1 MHAPSTVSFYN
12 LAVIFNLLIMWFL
25 LERALKRKAKGDKDE
40 ARKSRKLSDKVTV
53 VVPCPLCTKAGIY
66 DPLNPHSR
74 SSARNCPLRSP
85 NIDDYLKAV
94 LHGNFSRSVVKI
106 GFGNLL
112 RLEGNDA
119 IRFSKE
125 VELAVDLVRYVAITS
140 MLLASF
146 FITRW
151 FSDHDAATPTI
162 IHIRI
167 LQRVPAA
174 CSRKKPNR
182 EGLTIARDET
192 SFQCTRHIIT
202 KHKGAYAL
210 NGTWTLFSDVGVL
223 IPTIISHFHQPY
235 SRSIRKQRDQFL
247 QSILDGTCTGNLFL
261 SDHVIKLSNRFS
273 LGYNPYRRHKS
284 TCQIHVQHHNRRAEQ
299 LAIQS

>member
-1 MHAPSTVSFYN
+1 MEEVVRARKTVSFYN

-40 ARKSRKLSDKVTV
+40 ARKSRKLADKATV
-53 VVPCPLCTKAGIY
+53 VVPCSLCTKAGIY

-146 FITRW
+146 FVTRW
-151 FSDHDAATPTI
+151 FSDHDAAPPRLFTSAFFYACQQLVLGKNPTG
-162 IHIRI
+162 RDLP
-167 LQRVPAA
+167 LQEMRQAFNALAISSPNIRVPMRLMAHGHYSPMLA
-174 CSRKKPNR
+174 YLSQQSSVIFTNHTVEAFESNAINFFKAS
-182 EGLTIARDET
+182 LTAR
-192 SFQCTRHIIT
+192 
-202 KHKGAYAL
+202 A
-210 NGTWTLFSDVGVL
+210 
-223 IPTIISHFHQPY
+223 P
-235 SRSIRKQRDQFL
+235 
-247 QSILDGTCTGNLFL
+247 
-261 SDHVIKLSNRFS
+261 VIYF
-273 LGYNPYRRHKS
+273 YP
-284 TCQIHVQHHNRRAEQ
+284 IM
-299 LAIQS
+299 

>member
-1 MHAPSTVSFYN
+1 MANGVTRMDEVVHAPSTVSFYN

-53 VVPCPLCTKAGIY
+53 VVPCPICTKAGIY

-146 FITRW
+146 FVTSGSATTMQHPHDYSHPHSSTRA
-151 FSDHDAATPTI
+151 S
-162 IHIRI
+162 
-167 LQRVPAA
+167 
-174 CSRKKPNR
+174 S
-182 EGLTIARDET
+182 
-192 SFQCTRHIIT
+192 
-202 KHKGAYAL
+202 
-210 NGTWTLFSDVGVL
+210 LFSEKTQQG
-223 IPTIISHFHQPY
+223 
-235 SRSIRKQRDQFL
+235 
-247 QSILDGTCTGNLFL
+247 GTYHC
-261 SDHVIKLSNRFS
+261 KR
-273 LGYNPYRRHKS
+273 
-284 TCQIHVQHHNRRAEQ
+284 
-299 LAIQS
+299 